1 MKYLYLLLSSISII
15 VISLIFH
22 PSSVFAQVACAK
34 ILNIQ
39 VQGSIQMDKEFQCLV
54 TTDQPNSPNIAC
66 GIRIGDL
73 NQWPTNYCPS
83 DSSFGG
89 WNGSTATF
97 NCIIPQQNN
106 VTADTKAELVAYDFR
121 NTVDGD
127 PITCGP
133 QTGKT
138 LSIKINSSGQNGTPV
153 PSTGVSQSP
162 GVSQTPGVSQSPGTT
177 TPRPTQSGPVTGDS
191 DLNKCVGF
199 DVYAMADRVRKTSGS
214 DELAEK
220 VIARFREVCA
230 GNGSSQ
236 NPVPSISGGPNVSI
250 VPGQGGT
257 NTGFP
262 ASLSEFFSSTKVT
275 TEAMQYIGLAEKC
288 AQNMPMYIQAA
299 RQGGLPE
306 NLAAVLAGIH
316 YIEGS
321 CNLNQSLRN
330 GFQIGLPDA
339 QGGLKCTSQDTGPGI
354 PIPIG
359 SGCGFATVL
368 DSAIWAA
375 RHFVGRNS
383 VPQSL
388 QQLVDAY
395 GLYNGIGNNACGD
408 YNYYISDKYHWCP
421 EKFKGEAHPYGMN
434 YMGALFSEYKDYQW
448 FVLFCHDGRLCAK
461 NEIKA
466 YTRPNAAMIALLSW
480 RKFNNAL

>member
-1 MKYLYLLLSSISII
+1 MKYLSILLSAVSII
-15 VISLIFH
+15 GISLFFI
-22 PSSVFAQVACAK
+22 PSSVSAQVACAK
-34 ILNIQ
+34 II
-39 VQGSIQMDKEFQCLV
+39 SIQTQGTIEMDKQFQCLV

-97 NCIIPQQNN
+97 NCIIPQRNDIN
-106 VTADTKAELVAYDFR
+106 SNTKAEIVAYDFR
-121 NTVDGD
+121 NTADGD
-127 PITCGP
+127 LITCGP

-138 LSIKINSSGQNGTPV
+138 LSIKINSSGQNTTPA
-153 PSTGVSQSP
+153 PSGGVSQAP
-162 GVSQTPGVSQSPGTT
+162 GVSLTPGGT

-191 DLNKCVGF
+191 DLNRCVGF
-199 DVYAMADRVRKTSGS
+199 DVYAMAERVRKTSGS

-230 GNGSSQ
+230 GNGSSSQ
-236 NPVPSISGGPNVSI
+236 NPYPSISGGPNVTV

-262 ASLSEFFSSTKVT
+262 PSLVEYFSSTKVT
-275 TEAMQYIGLAEKC
+275 TEAMQYIGDATKC

-330 GFQIGLPDA
+330 GYQIGQIDT
-339 QGGLKCTSQDTGPGI
+339 QGGLKCTSQDRGPGI

-359 SGCGFATVL
+359 GGCGFATVL

-375 RHFVGRNS
+375 RHFVGKNG

-388 QQLVDAY
+388 QQLVYAY
-395 GLYNGIGNNACGD
+395 GLYNGTGNNACSGD
-408 YNYYISDKYHWCP
+408 YVYYVSDKYTWCP

-434 YMGALFSEYKDYQW
+434 YMGALFSEYKDYKW
-448 FVLFCHDGRLCAK
+448 YVLFCYDGKLCPK
-461 NEIKA
+461 PLKE
-466 YTRPNAAMIALLSW
+466 YTKPNAAMIALLSW